1 MNAPAPELVKS
12 MSARIPM
19 RALILLGL
27 VALAYPWSLITLT
40 RSVTLQTPLAYLALV
55 PVIALILARFALTRQ
70 AAPRQIHDRQLDY
83 ILGFGFVFIA
93 ASILIFLPDS
103 LRSRFWLYRIDLL
116 SLPFFVAGVVT
127 LLYGVRR
134 LWALR
139 VPILFLFLAWPV
151 PYLPLVG
158 DGLRAFTDL
167 SVAAASALATVNP
180 AAVPGGADGAF
191 IIQNAERPFVLLVG
205 SACAGVNSMV
215 GFLIIGMALLYIVRG
230 SFWRKAVWLVDGL
243 VLVWVFNVLRIEA
256 IFTAGAVFGRQVAYD
271 ILHPVAGLLVFNVAI
286 LIMLM
291 LIPVFGLR
299 WRPAVEGDAG
309 NALTAPRGV
318 LNARRAGAIGLALVL
333 AFAAVNAG
341 YARFDS
347 LLGDMAQPRLRAFE
361 LSAVR
366 IDAWRGRFLTSYTQ
380 GQQFFGQNSTWDRYQ
395 LTSAPGGT
403 LYASAP
409 VYIDVITTDDYN
421 ALAAY
426 GIEACYD
433 FHGFE
438 IASVAPVDLGS
449 GVTAEV
455 ISYTKRQNGAD
466 WTTIWWEW
474 PYRSGGGTR
483 FARVAM
489 LLPQGPTATILHDAT
504 TSWTSSAPRFQAP
517 EALLIDLARQ
527 VIGTQLPADDGQAT
541 R

>member
-1 MNAPAPELVKS
+1 MNAPAPELLKV

-19 RALILLGL
+19 RALIVLGL

-55 PVIALILARFALTRQ
+55 PVIALILARVTLARQ
-70 AAPRQIHDRQLDY
+70 PAPRPIHDRQLDY
-83 ILGFGFVFIA
+83 IIGLALVFVA
-93 ASILIFLPDS
+93 ASILLFLPDS

-180 AAVPGGADGAF
+180 AAIPGGAEGAF
-191 IIQNAERPFVLLVG
+191 IVQNAERPFVLLVG

-215 GFLIIGMALLYIVRG
+215 GFLIIGLALLYVVQG
-230 SFWRKAVWLVDGL
+230 SLWRKIAWLADGL
-243 VLVWVFNVLRIEA
+243 VVVWIFNVLRIEA
-256 IFTAGAVFGRQVAYD
+256 IFSVGAAFGRQAAYD
-271 ILHPVAGLLVFNVAI
+271 VLHPVAGLLVFNVAI
-286 LIMLM
+286 LIMLA

-299 WRPAVEGDAG
+299 WRPAVEGEG
-309 NALTAPRGV
+309 RSALTATPGV
-318 LNARRAGAIGLALVL
+318 RNARRAGLVGLALVL

-347 LLGDMAQPRLRAFE
+347 LLGDMTDPRLRAFD
-361 LSAVR
+361 LTAVE
-366 IDAWRGRFLTSYTQ
+366 IDAWHGRHLTSYSQ
-380 GQQFFGQNSTWDRYQ
+380 GQQFFGESSDWNRYQ
-395 LTSAPGGT
+395 LTAAPGGA
-403 LYASAP
+403 LYSNVP
-409 VYIDVITTDDYN
+409 VYLDVITTDDYN

-426 GIEACYD
+426 GVEACYD
-433 FHGFE
+433 FHGFS
-438 IASVAPVDLGS
+438 IASIAPVDLGS

-455 ISYTKRQNGAD
+455 ISYTKRQNGAE
-466 WTTIWWEW
+466 WTAIWWEW
-474 PYRSGGGTR
+474 PYRSEGTTR
-483 FARVAM
+483 FARVVM
-489 LLPQGPTATILHDAT
+489 LLPQGPAATIRNAT
-504 TSWTSSAPRFQAP
+504 ADWTSTAPRF
-517 EALLIDLARQ
+517 EAAEGLLVDLARQ
-527 VIGTQLPADDGQAT
+527 VVATQLPAPDAVAG